1 MRLVVGSNIQRTIAT
16 RFVAFGKTEVMRT
29 KEPRQYK
36 QDFAEVSRRSIR
48 KDFKN
53 ASFYKQGRQPR
64 VRTQA
69 SSEQPESNVK
79 RVLALSDTSGY
90 ARYKRFFIGKLVRIL
105 RPAISGGYYV
115 EFVRDDDRKYLNA
128 NAGWDDKREYL
139 LDGARYD

>member
-1 MRLVVGSNIQRTIAT
+1 MRI
-16 RFVAFGKTEVMRT
+16 
-29 KEPRQYK
+29 KEPK
-36 QDFAEVSRRSIR
+36 PNFAEVSRRSIR

-53 ASFYKQGRQPR
+53 ASFYKQGRQR

-79 RVLALSDTSGY
+79 RVLALSDTSDY

-128 NAGWDDKREYL
+128 NAGWADKREYL
-139 LDGARYD
+139 LDGAKFDK

>member
-1 MRLVVGSNIQRTIAT
+1 MRI
-16 RFVAFGKTEVMRT
+16 
-29 KEPRQYK
+29 KEPK
-36 QDFAEVSRRSIR
+36 PNFAEVSRRSIR

-53 ASFYKQGRQPR
+53 ASFHKQGRQPR

-69 SSEQPESNVK
+69 PSAESESNIK

-90 ARYKRFFIGKLVRIL
+90 AKYKRFFIGKLVRIL

-128 NAGWDDKREYL
+128 NAGWADKREYL
-139 LDGARYD
+139 LDSAKYDK